1 MTQIDLFWKFSAQIT
16 CWDAIVVVIMYATW
30 RDL

>member
-16 CWDAIVVVIMYATW
+16 YLEAIVILIIYANW
-30 RDL
+30 IDS